1 MKLYT
6 LILEGKTVRVFT
18 EDAEYAWPLD
28 GPEGRFTYYLL
39 RKLLTLHEVFRLF
52 TEEKGLVTVYLP
64 KGTLDIYLP
73 PAYRPLFTKI
83 SLWNRFTNLF
93 KKENHHARNQHPERI
108 E

>member
-1 MKLYT
+1 MKLCT

-39 RKLLTLHEVFRLF
+39 RKLLTPHEVLRLLYG
-52 TEEKGLVTVYLP
+52 ERLVAVYLP

-73 PAYRPLFTKI
+73 PAYRPLSTKI